1 MHPVLIEALQ
11 MLKFS
16 LKQKRLDFTAGL
28 MTDELDM
35 IKPKASDID
44 LLHVL
49 SENYLLN
56 GMDDVIASLGQ
67 NDELEE
73 QS

>member
-1 MHPVLIEALQ
+1 

-35 IKPKASDID
+35 IEPKASDID

-49 SENYLLN
+49 SENHLLN